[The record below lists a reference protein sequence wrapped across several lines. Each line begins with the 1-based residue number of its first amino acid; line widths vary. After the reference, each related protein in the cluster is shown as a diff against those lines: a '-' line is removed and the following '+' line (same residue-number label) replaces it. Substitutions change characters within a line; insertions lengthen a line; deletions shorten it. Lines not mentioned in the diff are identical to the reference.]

1 VVSVLAPRTEVS
13 ALIETLHQARC
24 DARIIESEGL
34 VLSNLAS
41 SFEFPGTRLLVDIGH
56 MKTTICAIRNGV
68 AVSARSIG
76 VAGRSFTEAVA
87 QERALSLD
95 QAERWKHERGIAEP
109 GVGSPFPRAEA
120 VLTRLANEIRRFAE
134 SLEELL
140 PGGIGGVVL
149 LGGGAQLDRIDGWL
163 ADHTELPTERLGSPR
178 ADSGLDRATSEAPLL
193 LAPALA
199 LALRGSGR
207 ATTRMNLRQD
217 EFTRRADFS
226 RVRREYGSTGILAA
240 IVAVLALVSFS
251 TGAVLES
258 RAAGGV
264 EQQIAA
270 LYREAFPDRPLP
282 ENPVA
287 AMREAV
293 ADAEQR
299 AEFLGVYRGNMSAL
313 DVLTEISRRVPKD
326 LDVGFE
332 ELAIDKQAVRLRV
345 YAKTFEAADRLGAEL
360 SKYGPFD
367 QARIGAIE
375 TDNRTGG
382 KKFNVTIS
390 LSGEEAPAEAP
401 AEVASE

>member
-1 VVSVLAPRTEVS
+1 MGGGCEL
-13 ALIETLHQARC
+13 
-24 DARIIESEGL
+24 D
-34 VLSNLAS
+34 
-41 SFEFPGTRLLVDIGH
+41 RLDEWL
-56 MKTTICAIRNGV
+56 
-68 AVSARSIG
+68 
-76 VAGRSFTEAVA
+76 
-87 QERALSLD
+87 
-95 QAERWKHERGIAEP
+95 AERTGLP
-109 GVGSPFPRAEA
+109 C
-120 VLTRLANEIRRFAE
+120 RR
-134 SLEELL
+134 
-140 PGGIGGVVL
+140 IGL
-149 LGGGAQLDRIDGWL
+149 
-163 ADHTELPTERLGSPR
+163 PR
-178 ADSGLDRATSEAPLL
+178 ADAGLGLVAEASPTL
-193 LAPALA
+193 LAPAVA
-199 LALRGSGR
+199 LALRGSAR
-207 ATTRMNLRQD
+207 TATRMNLRQD
-217 EFTRRADFS
+217 EFARRADFS
-226 RVRREYGSTGILAA
+226 RVRREFGTTGVLAA
-240 IVAVLALVSFS
+240 VVAGLALVSFS

-258 RAAGGV
+258 RQAGDV

-270 LYREAFPDRPLP
+270 LYREAFPDEPLP

-287 AMREAV
+287 AMGAAV
-293 ADAEQR
+293 DDAEQR